1 MTSLR
6 ENIGVVPQD
15 TILFNGSIYNN
26 IRYGNPS
33 AQEADVIDAALKAE
47 LHDIVVERFPQ
58 KYETVVG
65 ERGVMMSGGEKQ
77 RIQISRLFV
86 KVIGI
91 NKNAPI
97 ALFDEPTSALD
108 TNTEHQLM
116 NTVKDWIHT
125 GDKHKTAVFIAH
137 RLSTIRD
144 CDIIFIIKDGKLCE
158 QGTHDELMEKQGVYY
173 HMLVSQA

>member
-1 MTSLR
+1 
-6 ENIGVVPQD
+6 
-15 TILFNGSIYNN
+15 
-26 IRYGNPS
+26 
-33 AQEADVIDAALKAE
+33 
-47 LHDIVVERFPQ
+47 
-58 KYETVVG
+58 
-65 ERGVMMSGGEKQ
+65 MSGGEKQ

-144 CDIIFIIKDGKLCE
+144 CDEIIVLAQGHVVQQGSHEDLIAAEGAYAKLILSE
-158 QGTHDELMEKQGVYY
+158 AAQE
-173 HMLVSQA
+173 